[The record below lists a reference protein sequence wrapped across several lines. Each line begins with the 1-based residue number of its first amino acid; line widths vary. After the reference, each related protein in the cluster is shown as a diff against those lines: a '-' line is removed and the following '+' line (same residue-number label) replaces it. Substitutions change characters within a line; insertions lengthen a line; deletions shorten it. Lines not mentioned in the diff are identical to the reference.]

1 MGCVAKAAS
10 QQIEVRISV
19 NFPIKLHGAAS
30 PITVLLPC
38 GSWQTAMA
46 GRQQLQLQ
54 SASQGRQAGAVTQA
68 SQP

>member
-1 MGCVAKAAS
+1 M
-10 QQIEVRISV
+10 EVRISV

-46 GRQQLQLQ
+46 GRQPVTLQVPPQKLQ
-54 SASQGRQAGAVTQA
+54 TLEKSLPKS
-68 SQP
+68 